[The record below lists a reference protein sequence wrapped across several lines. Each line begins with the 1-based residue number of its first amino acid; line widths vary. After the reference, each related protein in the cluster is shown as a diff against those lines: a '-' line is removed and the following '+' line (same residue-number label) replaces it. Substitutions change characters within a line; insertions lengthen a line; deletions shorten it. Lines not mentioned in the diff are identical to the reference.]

1 MLPGVSAEDCLFADL
16 GIDPAVTGLQS
27 YEATNF
33 LYYHRQV
40 DTSAALILWQ
50 VSVVGETAVVEP
62 PNRPGLAIL
71 ADHLQT
77 LYPPEHEVTLYEA
90 SPYPVGSPF
99 VRTVPLSQLAMAEP
113 TPLTTL
119 YVPPAARQR
128 RNAAMVERLRHAR
141 GGRDAPPLEA

>member
-40 DTSAALILWQ
+40 DTSAALVLWQ

-99 VRTVPLSQLAMAEP
+99 VQDRASV
-113 TPLTTL
+113 
-119 YVPPAARQR
+119 AARDGRTDAADDALCPTR
-128 RNAAMVERLRHAR
+128 RAAAPERRH
-141 GGRDAPPLEA
+141 GRASPSR